1 MKESISPEMTVGKLL
16 EEYPELT
23 AIVEEIL
30 SANCQNCPAAQ
41 SESLR
46 LSAML
51 HGAEL
56 DDLLRRLEA
65 ARR

>member
-1 MKESISPEMTVGKLL
+1 MKEPLSPDMTVGRLL
-16 EEYPELT
+16 EEHPELT

-30 SANCQNCPAAQ
+30 SANCQNCPAAHN
-41 SESLR
+41 ETLR

-56 DDLLRRLEA
+56 NELLRRLET

>member
-1 MKESISPEMTVGKLL
+1 MKEPISPEMTVGQLL
-16 EEYPELT
+16 KKHPELAT
-23 AIVEEIL
+23 IVDEML

-41 SESLR
+41 TESLR

-56 DDLLRRLEA
+56 DELLQRLETS
-65 ARR
+65 RR

>member
-1 MKESISPEMTVGKLL
+1 MKEPISPEITVGQLL
-16 EEYPELT
+16 DEYPEL
-23 AIVEEIL
+23 AMIVDEML

-41 SESLR
+41 TESLR

-51 HGAEL
+51 HGTEL
-56 DDLLRRLEA
+56 DELLRRLET

>member
-1 MKESISPEMTVGKLL
+1 MKEPISPEMTVGKLL

-23 AIVEEIL
+23 AIMEEVL
-30 SANCQNCPAAQ
+30 SANCQNCPAAHN
-41 SESLR
+41 ETLR
-46 LSAML
+46 LSAIL

-56 DDLLRRLEA
+56 DELLRRLKA